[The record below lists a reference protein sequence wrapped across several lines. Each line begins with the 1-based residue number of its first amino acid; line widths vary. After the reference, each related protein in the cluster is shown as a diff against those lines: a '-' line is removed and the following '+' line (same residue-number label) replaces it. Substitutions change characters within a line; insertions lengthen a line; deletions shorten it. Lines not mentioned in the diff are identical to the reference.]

1 MNEGGGHEAV
11 GRVLVVDDE
20 PVARKMLSRILTR
33 DGYEVS
39 VATGGE
45 QALRSLGAQRFDVV
59 LTDLVMP
66 GLDGLGVLREARRL
80 DDGIEVILMTG
91 HASVETAIEAMKV
104 GAFHY
109 LQKPLRPDEVRGL
122 VRQAC
127 EKRQLRARV
136 RVLEGEAGRGG
147 LHRIVGTSAAMKAL
161 REQIEQIRASD
172 SNVLI
177 MGESGTG
184 KELVARAIHATSRR
198 CKDTFVAFNCA
209 SFADDLL
216 ANELFGHERE
226 AFTGASSARA
236 GLLESGDGGT
246 VFLDEVGDMTPAM
259 QAKMLRVVQER
270 EILRVGGTKPVAVD
284 IRIIS
289 ATNKDLQRL
298 IGLKLFREDLFFRLN
313 VIPLHVPPLSERRE
327 DIPLLAMHF
336 LRRLEPTIGKHIE
349 GFTDPA
355 LRMLIDYHFPGNVRE
370 LENIVEHAATLATG
384 ERIDVANLPPDLT
397 AMDVRAF
404 RFDTEQVKTLEQVE
418 REYIR
423 WVLDRVDHNKTQA
436 ARLLG
441 IDRVSLY
448 RKLKKDHLVD

>member
-1 MNEGGGHEAV
+1 MNDRDAHESA
-11 GRVLVVDDE
+11 GRVLVVEDE
-20 PVARKMLSRILTR
+20 SVARKMLTRILTR

-39 VATGGE
+39 EASGGE
-45 QALRSLGAQRFDVV
+45 QAVRTLGMQRFDVV
-59 LTDLVMP
+59 LTDLVMQ
-66 GLDGLGVLREARRL
+66 GVDGLRVLREARRL
-80 DDGIEVILMTG
+80 DDGVEVILMTG
-91 HASVETAIEAMKV
+91 HATVDTAIEAMKG

-109 LQKPLRPDEVRGL
+109 LQKPLRPDEVRSL

-127 EKRQLRARV
+127 EKKRLRAR
-136 RVLEGEAGRGG
+136 LQAFEQEGGRGG
-147 LHRIVGTSAAMKAL
+147 LQRIVGTSAAMKAI

-177 MGESGTG
+177 TGESGTG

-198 CKDTFVAFNCA
+198 SKGKFVAFNCA
-209 SFADDLL
+209 SFADELL

-226 AFTGASSARA
+226 AFTGASSVRA

-270 EILRVGGTKPVAVD
+270 EILRVGGTRPLPVD

-289 ATNKDLQRL
+289 ATNKDLPRL

-313 VIPLHVPPLSERRE
+313 VIPLRMPPLSERRE

-336 LRRLEPTIGKHIE
+336 LRRLEPTVGKHLE
-349 GFTDPA
+349 GFTDAA
-355 LRMLIDYHFPGNVRE
+355 LGMLIDYHYPGNVRE
-370 LENIVEHAATLATG
+370 LENIVERAATLAVG
-384 ERIDVANLPPDLT
+384 ERIDVANLPPDMT
-397 AMDVRAF
+397 AMEVRAF
-404 RFDTEQVKTLEQVE
+404 RFDTEPIRTLEQVE
-418 REYIR
+418 RDYIQ
-423 WVLDRVDHNKTQA
+423 WVLNRVGHNKTQA

-448 RKLKKDHLVD
+448 RKLRKEQLLD

>member
-45 QALRSLGAQRFDVV
+45 QAVRSLGAQRFDVV

-109 LQKPLRPDEVRGL
+109 VQKPLRPDEVRGL

-136 RVLEGEAGRGG
+136 RALEGEAGRGG
-147 LHRIVGTSAAMKAL
+147 LHRIVGTSAAMQAI

-177 MGESGTG
+177 TGESGTG

-198 CKDTFVAFNCA
+198 CKDKFVAFNCA

-313 VIPLHVPPLSERRE
+313 VIPLHVPPLSARRE

-355 LRMLIDYHFPGNVRE
+355 LGMLIDYHFPGNVRE
-370 LENIVEHAATLATG
+370 LENIVERAATLATG

-418 REYIR
+418 REYIQ
-423 WVLDRVDHNKTQA
+423 WVLDRVGHNKTQA